1 MRKFHDFIRRGEF
14 RVAVCKRCRKKMWP
28 PTEFCCYCFC
38 TTSLKKIET
47 TGTLIEFTTSH
58 IYGKEDLYGVV
69 DMEGIK
75 LIGSLSANVTT
86 GMKVRMVKCGI
97 RENGCLFYHFDAC
110 VKQSSRR
117 V

>member
-1 MRKFHDFIRRGEF
+1 MQNSAAKKCGLPRNF
-14 RVAVCKRCRKKMWP
+14 VAIV
-28 PTEFCCYCFC
+28 FAQQD
-38 TTSLKKIET
+38 LKKIET

-97 RENGCLFYHFDAC
+97 RENGCLFYHFDTC
-110 VKQSSRR
+110 VKQSSR